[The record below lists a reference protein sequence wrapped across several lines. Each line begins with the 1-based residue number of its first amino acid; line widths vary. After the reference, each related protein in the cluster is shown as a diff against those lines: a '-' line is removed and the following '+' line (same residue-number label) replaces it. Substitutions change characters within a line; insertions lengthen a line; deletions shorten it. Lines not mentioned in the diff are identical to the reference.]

1 MKKEEIA
8 TIKMYKDFLGF
19 YVRGRVSS
27 DILMVLRR
35 EYPNKILFNGKKII
49 GVEGLR

>member
-27 DILMVLRR
+27 DILKLFKRK
-35 EYPNKILFNGKKII
+35 YSDKILFDGKKII
-49 GVEGLR
+49 GVEELR